1 MEKQSKKSQKTLKKN
16 SEEGLALS
24 NSNPYY
30 KGSVIKTAWCWYMN
44 LRINETEQ
52 KESPENRHINGN
64 SVYGKGGISNQQRN
78 MDCSVNGIETTGQ
91 LCGKK

>member
-16 SEEGLALS
+16 SEEELALS

-44 LRINETEQ
+44 LQINETE
-52 KESPENRHINGN
+52 
-64 SVYGKGGISNQQRN
+64 
-78 MDCSVNGIETTGQ
+78 
-91 LCGKK
+91 